1 MKFIVYACD
10 NNLIGRGEIGGVGGA
25 MSRVKRICI
34 SIYHLEGNYSIK
46 EKQLVFLRGKP
57 KPKS

>member
-10 NNLIGRGEIGGVGGA
+10 NNLIGRGEMGGWGGRGA

-46 EKQLVFLRGKP
+46 EKQLVFL
-57 KPKS
+57 